1 MAKKDIYQE
10 ITNQIIADLEK
21 GTPIWEQPWRKG
33 FLGFPI
39 NVFSK
44 SFYSGINTLIL
55 WLRQSR
61 TGFET
66 SQWLSF
72 LQVKKLGGSIKK
84 GERATAIIFYKKLVI
99 VDEEN
104 EEEKTIPFLKT
115 HSVFNL
121 SQTEGLEHLIKK
133 FSSKEKPNFKD
144 VERAEKLIKESK
156 ANIAFAPID
165 RACYLP
171 IEDKILIPKK
181 KQFKTQEGYY
191 STAFHELSHWTGHKS
206 RLNRAVRNKQGSK
219 AYAFEELIAEI
230 SASFVCCHLGF
241 EYSTQHSAY
250 IKSWL
255 EVLKEDKK
263 AIFRASSQAQK
274 ATEFILE
281 NFQGEVFS

>member
-1 MAKKDIYQE
+1 MTKKDIYQE
-10 ITNQIIADLEK
+10 VTNQIISDLEK
-21 GTPIWEQPWRKG
+21 GTPIWEQPWKKG
-33 FLGFPI
+33 FLGFPV

-55 WLRQSR
+55 WLRQSN

-84 GERATAIIFYKKLVI
+84 GEKATSIIFYKKLVI
-99 VDEEN
+99 VDEES
-104 EEEKTIPFLKT
+104 EEEKTIPLLKT
-115 HSVFNL
+115 HAVFNL

-133 FSSKEKPNFKD
+133 SSSKEKPPFKD
-144 VERAEKLIKESK
+144 VEKAEKLIKESK

-171 IEDKILIPKK
+171 VEDKILMPKK
-181 KQFKTQEGYY
+181 SQFKTQEGFY

-206 RLNRAVRNKQGSK
+206 RLNRPMKNKEGSP

-230 SASFVCCHLGF
+230 SASFICCHLGF

-274 ATEFILE
+274 ATEFIFG
-281 NFQGEVFS
+281 NFKEET